1 MKFLRSYKSITCSVL
16 FLFLMSSCSKEDEAE
31 FSENSLVSVKLKGT
45 QSLLNEANI
54 EVLDV
59 QFRVLE
65 DETNPNVWVSL
76 NTINRGVHDLT
87 SLTQDNV
94 MPLVD
99 FEEVSSD
106 FIYSIKIVL
115 GDQNTV
121 IKNGVEYILNISS
134 EFQNASENIIEKQL
148 SPNMLYEFVVE
159 FEIDKSVLFTA
170 DGIAKLNPKIN
181 TVMRRFQLN

>member
-1 MKFLRSYKSITCSVL
+1 MIFFRTYKTFIYSVF
-16 FLFLMSSCSKEDEAE
+16 FLFLMSSCSKEEITE
-31 FSENSLVSVKLKGT
+31 TYENSLVSVKLIGT
-45 QSLLNEANI
+45 QSLFSKVNI

-59 QFRVLE
+59 QFKVLE
-65 DETNPNVWVSL
+65 DETNPNAWVSL

-87 SLTQDNV
+87 SLTEDHI

-99 FEEVSSD
+99 FQEVPSG

-121 IKNGVEYILNISS
+121 TKNGIEYVLDISS
-134 EFQNASENIIEKQL
+134 EFQNGSENIIEKQL
-148 SPNMLYEFVVE
+148 NPNMLYEFVVE
-159 FEIDKSVLFTA
+159 FEIDKSVLFTLNGNA
-170 DGIAKLNPKIN
+170 NFNPKMN